1 MKRWLLKGSFVPSRA
16 VGAQAARCQP
26 HVHGAVAALHGWAE
40 SSNIY
45 GPAGATAPLLVI
57 NS

>member
-1 MKRWLLKGSFVPSRA
+1 MERWLPKGSFVQSHA
-16 VGAQAARCQP
+16 VGAQAGRCQP
-26 HVHGAVAALHGWAE
+26 HVHRAVAALHGWAE